1 MPEGQA
7 AATQPV
13 VLERAAATGLEVR
26 RLQVFELQVFQ
37 LQVFQLQVFKLE
49 VFQLQVVFQ
58 EEEVQELNG

>member
-26 RLQVFELQVFQ
+26 RLQVFELEVFE
-37 LQVFQLQVFKLE
+37 LQ

-58 EEEVQELNG
+58 EEVQELNG